1 MSQVRSVPSTLREK
15 STWTPKNFPPS
26 NEKVGLYISRWHS
39 HWSEVWSTTHAS
51 FIEILSMI
59 SVHEPECKLVWKALP
74 SMIQIFKER
83 MTLIKKWYAAWN
95 ESQRW
100 TLLEYVLR
108 QQDDEKLTVI
118 HDLLHPVL
126 PSPDHDFTRVLP
138 RCLCL
143 RIFSLLDPQSLCR
156 AAQVILVAV
165 YKRYICIVL
174 MKHKRHH
181 STSTH
186 VHTHTR
192 THLSLIH
199 IWRCRRSTLC
209 RSRWSPYH

>member
-1 MSQVRSVPSTLREK
+1 
-15 STWTPKNFPPS
+15 
-26 NEKVGLYISRWHS
+26 
-39 HWSEVWSTTHAS
+39 
-51 FIEILSMI
+51 MI

-186 VHTHTR
+186 VHTHTCTHAYTHTHTTR
-192 THLSLIH
+192 THRSVGIGSILQSAMSSGRENVLGWAGFFPHLHGLTTPLSGKD
-199 IWRCRRSTLC
+199 TT
-209 RSRWSPYH
+209 

>member
-1 MSQVRSVPSTLREK
+1 
-15 STWTPKNFPPS
+15 
-26 NEKVGLYISRWHS
+26 
-39 HWSEVWSTTHAS
+39 
-51 FIEILSMI
+51 
-59 SVHEPECKLVWKALP
+59 
-74 SMIQIFKER
+74 MIQIFKER

-192 THLSLIH
+192 THAYTHTHYTYTQVCWYWKYLAECNEL
-199 IWRCRRSTLC
+199 WQRKCLRLGWFLPTPPWPYDSTVWKRHYIACVCQLH
-209 RSRWSPYH
+209 WNPPQVD